1 MIGVDPISFLRA
13 LAAAGAALVKNP
25 AGAAAANARLA
36 IGPAAAARATVERAI
51 GGEAP
56 GPVSAAAGD
65 TRFADAAYADNPLY
79 FLLAQQYLL
88 SCQLVTE
95 LLDAAGLEE
104 TQDRNARFAAQF
116 ILDARAP
123 TNTLPGNPAAIR
135 RAFDTGGKSL
145 VRGAKTCWATSGT
158 TGGGP
163 RRSTAPGS
171 RWASTW
177 PPPPERSSTAAS

>member
-104 TQDRNARFAAQF
+104 TQDRKARFAAQF